1 MARLVRLLA
10 ATLLFGSVTGA
21 QTLRDRD
28 TSVDAYAQL
37 VRAYRTARAQDAVAR
52 FASWPPR
59 AALNGSMAAVATL
72 SASERMT
79 AAILHVET
87 ANVLLDV
94 QPFQAINRIQTG
106 IDLVRAAGHDPFGSQ
121 IGEQPRRTWFYVAAS
136 VLTSAGYVKAARE
149 VITRG
154 LMFFPGDG
162 LLYFAR
168 ALADEHDV
176 GVPPGDL
183 DHRGGGGLSLFVV
196 KDLIRAIDADP
207 HLAIAQLHLGGI
219 RLRARDVRAREP
231 LEIALREANDDGVR
245 YLAHLFLGRM
255 HEQAERW
262 SDAEREYAAAF
273 QTGAGYQSACV
284 AYSNIED
291 QLGHVD
297 RARDLAAQCFALVGH
312 FDPWWDLR
320 IQFDRDALLR
330 LRAEAHLP

>member
-1 MARLVRLLA
+1 MARFVRFLVA
-10 ATLLFGSVTGA
+10 ALLFGSVTGA

-37 VRAYRTARAQDAVAR
+37 VRAYRTGRAQDAVTR
-52 FASWPPR
+52 FAAWPPR
-59 AALNGSMAAVATL
+59 DALNGSTAAIATL
-72 SASERMT
+72 STSERMA

-94 QPFQAINRIQTG
+94 QPFQAINRIQSG

-121 IGEQPRRTWFYVAAS
+121 VGEEPRRLWFYVAAS
-136 VLTSAGYVKAARE
+136 VLTSAGRTRAANE

-154 LMFFPGDG
+154 LTFFPGDG

-168 ALADEHDV
+168 ALVDEHDV

-183 DHRGGGGLSLFVV
+183 ERRGAGGLGLFAAR
-196 KDLIRAIDADP
+196 DLIRAIDADP

-219 RLRARDVRAREP
+219 RLIQRDARARGP
-231 LEIALREANDDGVR
+231 LEIALRDADDDGVR

-255 HEQAERW
+255 HEQAQRW
-262 SDAEREYAAAF
+262 NDAEREYAAAF
-273 QTGAGYQSACV
+273 QVGAGYQSACV
-284 AYSNIED
+284 AYSSIEER
-291 QLGHVD
+291 LGHVD
-297 RARDLAAQCFALVGH
+297 RARDLAAQCFTLVGH

-330 LRAEAHLP
+330 LRATAHLP